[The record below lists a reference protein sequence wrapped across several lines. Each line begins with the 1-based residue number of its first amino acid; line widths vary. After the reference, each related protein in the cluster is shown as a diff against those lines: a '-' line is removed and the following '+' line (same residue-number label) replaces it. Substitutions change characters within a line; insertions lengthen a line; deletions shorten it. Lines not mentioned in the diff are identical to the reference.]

1 MLGLLTRAN
10 AIHCR
15 ARGLSLIPPD
25 DGISGGEAFA
35 GLTQETGILGRLA
48 SPILTIVF
56 LLYLL
61 ITSELL

>member
-25 DGISGGEAFA
+25 DGISGEAFA

-56 LLYLL
+56 YFIFL